1 MRYRAEYCND
11 KHFTAQFE
19 ANGIDEAIVKATEM
33 HPEHWLSNLETVHE
47 LTRNL
52 YMVYFEHLHDDG
64 DRTPT
69 FEAVWAWC
77 PTDAARRL
85 FMSQKGKAEVLEVYI
100 TTKTSWRQINA

>member
-11 KHFTAQFE
+11 KHFTAEFE
-19 ANGIDEAIVKATEM
+19 ANSTDEAVGRAAEM
-33 HPEHWLSNLETVHE
+33 YPEHWLSNLETVHE
-47 LTRNL
+47 LPRNL
-52 YMVYFEHLHDDG
+52 YMVYFERLHDDG

-100 TTKTSWRQINA
+100 TTKTSWRRINA